1 MKDELGR
8 EIGYLRI
15 SLTDRCNLRCRYCMP
30 AEGIEKQC
38 HSDILSLEEVA
49 EIAREAVALGV
60 HKIRLTGGEPLV
72 RKGITEL
79 CRELAALPGVDDLA
93 LTTNGILLPKMAEEL
108 KAAGVKRL
116 NISLD
121 TLDAEKYS
129 YITRGGSLAEA
140 VTGIRAAFAAGF
152 APIKINTVLIG
163 GFNDDEIPELAALT
177 RRYPMD
183 VRFIEL
189 MPIGEA
195 EDLGEKAY
203 LSNSTVLERLPEL
216 IPMESSGVAKSYRF
230 PDGLGSVG
238 LISPL
243 SHAFCSECNRIR
255 LTADGFIKPCL
266 HSKEE
271 IPVRGLH
278 GEELREQLRTA
289 IRHKPEQ
296 HGELSYSERSESQR
310 SMNAIGG

>member
-30 AEGIEKQC
+30 AEGVEKQC

-72 RKGITEL
+72 RKGVTEL
-79 CRELAALPGVDDLA
+79 CRELSAIPGVDDLA
-93 LTTNGILLPKMAEEL
+93 MTTNGILLPKMAKEL
-108 KAAGVKRL
+108 KEAGLRRV

-121 TLDAEKYS
+121 TLDAEKYRH
-129 YITRGGSLAEA
+129 ITWGGELKEAAE
-140 VTGIRAAFAAGF
+140 GIRAAFAAGLC
-152 APIKINTVLIG
+152 PVKINTVLIG
-163 GFNDDEIPELAALT
+163 GFNDDEIPQLTELT
-177 RRYPMD
+177 RLYPMD

-189 MPIGEA
+189 MPIGDTE
-195 EDLGEKAY
+195 EFGEQAY
-203 LSNSTVLERLPEL
+203 IPGERVLEQVPEL
-216 IPMESSGVAKSYRF
+216 EAVESSGVAKCYRL
-230 PDGLGSVG
+230 PDGKGNVG

-243 SHAFCSECNRIR
+243 SNCFCSECNRIR

-266 HSKEE
+266 HSREE

-289 IRHKPEQ
+289 IRHKPER
-296 HGELSYSERSESQR
+296 HGELSYSDRSESR
-310 SMNAIGG
+310 RGMNAIGG